1 MIVEGVAYGE
11 DCGLIFC
18 GVKPRL
24 AVASN
29 QTKLSVSAIVNVSM
43 SVEKWILTGYL
54 LKVAANCAILG
65 NQKLTHSAREYF
77 EKLAFKKEQKTPQL

>member
-1 MIVEGVAYGE
+1 
-11 DCGLIFC
+11 
-18 GVKPRL
+18 
-24 AVASN
+24 
-29 QTKLSVSAIVNVSM
+29 M
-43 SVEKWILTGYL
+43 SVEKWLLTGYL

>member
-1 MIVEGVAYGE
+1 MEKTMGLDSAGVTCSE
-11 DCGLIFC
+11 FC

-43 SVEKWILTGYL
+43 SVEKWLLTGYL
-54 LKVAANCAILG
+54 LKVAILTVSFYEIKSCG
-65 NQKLTHSAREYF
+65 VI
-77 EKLAFKKEQKTPQL
+77 P